1 MNTIY
6 KAQTGKLAFSRNIPH
21 ECVFCYAEK
30 GPGEASFSVCSGC
43 RAVRYC
49 VSTAGSSF
57 SPVSNMHVEPRAPG
71 RTLAY
76 SQSLLQKSTSVTG
89 ERRWSASTSRTTVF
103 VRRFYRFAPL
113 QLTAVY
119 GIRDPCRKPSF
130 WFPKANRI
138 VFAVVLPRKWGK
150 SVNGVQT
157 DFCPVNRQSSTQ
169 HTYGGQLCSVST
181 ARRR

>member
-89 ERRWSASTSRTTVF
+89 ERR
-103 VRRFYRFAPL
+103 
-113 QLTAVY
+113 
-119 GIRDPCRKPSF
+119 
-130 WFPKANRI
+130 
-138 VFAVVLPRKWGK
+138 
-150 SVNGVQT
+150 
-157 DFCPVNRQSSTQ
+157 
-169 HTYGGQLCSVST
+169 
-181 ARRR
+181 